1 MKIRLSETK
10 FYFLTCN
17 NQKRKTHILE
27 EFKDCD
33 LTEVNPVSIK
43 IGISKE
49 QSGSTGFSRMM
60 DIATINQDRS
70 KPFQPFMLIEDDIK
84 KYREFPEEFEIP
96 DNTDLLYTGLSSWAM
111 TDAEAGSPGT
121 VCCSDVDG
129 FPDLVRVKN
138 MLSTHGFM
146 VCSVMG
152 LLTLQKCMYEDFYKK
167 RGYDMCL
174 AHIQPYI
181 NAYALRKPLVYQ
193 YQPMGGQEVATKFE
207 ITNESKYIDFVRE
220 LPKDWV
226 NTKNMT
232 IMTKSMKHLSI
243 HR

>member
-1 MKIRLSETK
+1 M
-10 FYFLTCN
+10 
-17 NQKRKTHILE
+17 LE
-27 EFKDCD
+27 EFEGYD
-33 LTEVNPVSIK
+33 LTEVNPLSIVN
-43 IGISKE
+43 GISKE

-60 DIATINQDRS
+60 DIATINQDRT
-70 KPFQPFMLIEDDIK
+70 KPFQPFMFIEDDIK

-96 DNTDLLYTGLSSWAM
+96 DDADLLYTGLSTWAM

-121 VCCSDVDG
+121 VCCSQVDG

-152 LLTLQKCMYEDFYKK
+152 LLTLQKCMCEDFYRN

-174 AHIQPYI
+174 AHIQPFI

-193 YQPMGGQEVATKFE
+193 YQPMGGQEFATKYE
-207 ITNESKYIDFVRE
+207 ITDETEYKAFVRE
-220 LPKDWV
+220 LPKEWI

-232 IMTKSMKHLSI
+232 VRTKYVKAI
-243 HR
+243 KF